1 MKRRVAIVIVNYNTF
16 LDTRECVESLKKA
29 SRQVADFT
37 VVVVDNAS
45 TQVDPEH
52 EAFLQVNTIYLRNQ
66 ENKGFSGGN
75 NIGIKYAIE
84 QGYDYVLLLNNDTV
98 VEPDFLDE
106 LVTRAENKGEFGIA
120 IGKIYYDSDRSRLWY
135 AGGTVNMKLG
145 MVYQRGFNELDVG
158 QWDTEEEVQFVTG
171 CMMLIPVDVIRKVGL
186 LEESFFL
193 YAEDLEYSLR
203 MTQNGYKMYYI
214 PSSVIYHKVGASSG
228 RENVS
233 SNTQYYMVRNQLYC
247 MRSYQKGFYGK
258 VGLCYNTLRYIK
270 YILQK
275 RYSLKVVIEAY
286 LDCFKGK
293 VGKR

>member
-16 LDTRECVESLKKA
+16 LDTKECVESLKKV

-37 VVVVDNAS
+37 VIVVDNAS
-45 TQVDPEH
+45 TKMDPER
-52 EAFLQVNTIYLRNQ
+52 EAFLQINTIYLRTQ

-75 NIGIKYAIE
+75 NIGIKYAVE
-84 QGYDYVLLLNNDTV
+84 HEYDYVLLLNNDTL
-98 VEPDFLDE
+98 VEPDFLDV

-120 IGKIYYDSDRSRLWY
+120 IGKIYYASDRLRLWY

-158 QWDTEEEVQFVTG
+158 QWDIEEEVQFVTG
-171 CMMLIPVDVIRKVGL
+171 CMMLIPVNVIRKVGL

-203 MTQNGYKMYYI
+203 MSKNEYKMYYI

-233 SNTQYYMVRNQLYC
+233 SNTQYYMIRNQLYC

-258 VGLCYNTLRYIK
+258 VGLYYNTLRYIK

-275 RYSLKVVIEAY
+275 RYSLKVVVEAY
-286 LDCFKGK
+286 LDCFRGK